1 MEYFPI
7 VMEITHVK
15 IGMNGM
21 RKIKLVLV
29 EVVYYEMVE
38 GISMSKS
45 GFYINADNS
54 IIYPMVSDGKEF
66 TLKELQSFVGGLIEF
81 APNNHKLNIIANE
94 EGLLL
99 EKVIPNMI
107 VYQIFG
113 IKLFG
118 DVFVFDTNSL
128 RRYLTKY
135 KPQLKFL
142 FYLEEEE

>member
-1 MEYFPI
+1 
-7 VMEITHVK
+7 
-15 IGMNGM
+15 
-21 RKIKLVLV
+21 
-29 EVVYYEMVE
+29 
-38 GISMSKS
+38 MSQS

-99 EKVIPNMI
+99 GKVIPNM
-107 VYQIFG
+107 VAYQIFG

-142 FYLEEEE
+142 FYPEEEE

>member
-107 VYQIFG
+107 VYQI
-113 IKLFG
+113 KLFG